1 MGMVQSRSCQSSPLV
16 ASLNQRHAAAA
27 TQGVS
32 DSRSQDLH
40 GERRGGR
47 RGGRPSS
54 RRGRGGAKLRG
65 EDPLKLIQ
73 GSLSPRRVERQ
84 APWLSALHRVTDGT
98 LAGLGCCMLALS
110 ALTLHWQGEWGQS
123 FQRLEDAQV
132 LTHRLQESG
141 AVLEQ
146 HHLGV
151 ARRPG
156 WLVPTS
162 SEKLIYLRAPGAA
175 TVPPAPPLL
184 AGIQLRQI
192 PIGY

>member
-1 MGMVQSRSCQSSPLV
+1 MLAVHGDGSIAQMSLSSPLV

-47 RGGRPSS
+47 RGEG
-54 RRGRGGAKLRG
+54 
-65 EDPLKLIQ
+65 PLKLIQ

-162 SEKLIYLRAPGAA
+162 SERLIYLRAPGAA